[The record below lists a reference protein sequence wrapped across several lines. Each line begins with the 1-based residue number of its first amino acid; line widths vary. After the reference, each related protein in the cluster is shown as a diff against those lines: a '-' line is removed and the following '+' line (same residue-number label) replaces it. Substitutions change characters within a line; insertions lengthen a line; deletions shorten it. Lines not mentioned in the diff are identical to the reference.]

1 MSSQLSDQDFQRL
14 QETLLELKTR
24 NYTLEDQARKQRS
37 ALGDATARVT
47 VLQQELTKAKKA
59 IDKSKKITEV
69 QSILNDNEN
78 LQRKLLSQE
87 DDFRLQNQTLLNELT
102 ILVTEN
108 EKLEKDLGQKNSSD
122 EKTKNIDQT
131 NLTNQIESLTEKV
144 KLYENEETKSARKI
158 LI

>member
-1 MSSQLSDQDFQRL
+1 MDLNYAQKMNIFNS

-37 ALGDATARVT
+37 ALGDATARVS

-69 QSILNDNEN
+69 QSILNENEN
-78 LQRKLLSQE
+78 LQRKLMSQE

-102 ILVTEN
+102 IVSRH
-108 EKLEKDLGQKNSSD
+108 SSIICC
-122 EKTKNIDQT
+122 KMLNFLACNGK
-131 NLTNQIESLTEKV
+131 
-144 KLYENEETKSARKI
+144 
-158 LI
+158 

>member
-1 MSSQLSDQDFQRL
+1 MGNLLTISF

-37 ALGDATARVT
+37 ALGDSTARVT

-102 ILVTEN
+102 IV
-108 EKLEKDLGQKNSSD
+108 SS
-122 EKTKNIDQT
+122 
-131 NLTNQIESLTEKV
+131 
-144 KLYENEETKSARKI
+144 I
-158 LI
+158 L

>member
-1 MSSQLSDQDFQRL
+1 MGNLLTISF

-37 ALGDATARVT
+37 ALGDSTARVT

-102 ILVTEN
+102 IV
-108 EKLEKDLGQKNSSD
+108 S
-122 EKTKNIDQT
+122 
-131 NLTNQIESLTEKV
+131 
-144 KLYENEETKSARKI
+144 RI
-158 LI
+158 LKY